1 MCCGRVLVGS
11 SGVKLWLTKIITRSI
26 DARKM
31 EDALLFADGFDE
43 AVLGIGRRAT
53 QPEVVAYDYEK
64 CVQIL
69 VERDKMTEEEAREY
83 MEFNVVGAFV
93 GERTPVFVDREPFLD
108 IEKIK

>member
-1 MCCGRVLVGS
+1 M
-11 SGVKLWLTKIITRSI
+11 KEEE
-26 DARKM
+26 
-31 EDALLFADGFDE
+31 EDFLFADGFDE
-43 AVLGIGRRAT
+43 AILGVGRRAT

-69 VERDKMTEEEAREY
+69 VERDEMTEEDAREF

-108 IEKIK
+108 TEKIK

>member
-1 MCCGRVLVGS
+1 M
-11 SGVKLWLTKIITRSI
+11 KE
-26 DARKM
+26 
-31 EDALLFADGFDE
+31 EDEEDFLFADGFDE
-43 AVLGIGRRAT
+43 AILGIGRRAT
-53 QPEVVAYDYEK
+53 QPEGVAYDYEK

-69 VERDKMTEEEAREY
+69 VERDEMTEEDAREF